1 MRTLLQLTAAAAT
14 IGAMVVTGYT
24 QSNTQSGGN
33 TGATPGA
40 TQGTT
45 QGTGRGTN
53 SGTTSQGTTNSSNTT
68 AGQNSSSS
76 TSASS
81 NSASSSMDAANKLV
95 EMNNAEV
102 ALGRTAST
110 KAQNAAVKSY
120 AAMMVKDHSAALTKL
135 KGTSGVTSTEMK
147 PNAKH
152 QATADRLSKL
162 SGAEFDREYMAEMVA
177 DHQEALDFLEAQ
189 SKSGNSNT
197 TNAGSGAGN
206 TSLAKIASDM
216 IPTVRQHLQQAQKI
230 QKDLTNNTSSS
241 KNSTSKSNTSSN
253 TNSNSGTTTNSGTN
267 NNSNRSGANSN
278 TGTTPNTG
286 TNNNSNPSGTA
297 GNPAGGNR

>member
-53 SGTTSQGTTNSSNTT
+53 TGTTTQGTTNSSNTT
-68 AGQNSSSS
+68 AGQNSTSSS
-76 TSASS
+76 SASS
-81 NSASSSMDAANKLV
+81 NSASSSMDAANQLV

-102 ALGRTAST
+102 ALARTAST
-110 KAQNAAVKSY
+110 KAQSAAVKSY

-135 KGTSGVTSTEMK
+135 KGTAGVTSTEMK

-162 SGAEFDREYMAEMVA
+162 SGAEFDREYMATMVA

-189 SKSGNSNT
+189 SKSGN
-197 TNAGSGAGN
+197 
-206 TSLAKIASDM
+206 TSFARTATDM
-216 IPTVRQHLQQAQKI
+216 IPTVREHLQQAQKI
-230 QKDLTNNTSSS
+230 QKDLTNNTSGSQQPA
-241 KNSTSKSNTSSN
+241 SKSNTSPN
-253 TNSNSGTTTNSGTN
+253 TNSNSGTTTTNGTT
-267 NNSNRSGANSN
+267 NNSNRNGAP
-278 TGTTPNTG
+278 GT
-286 TNNNSNPSGTA
+286 
-297 GNPAGGNR
+297 PAGGNR